1 MQLPP
6 KVRAENV
13 RERVKVRAENVQERV
28 KVRADNVR
36 AKNFYAISSHHL
48 H

>member
-1 MQLPP
+1 MRVTP

-13 RERVKVRAENVQERV
+13 QERVKVRAENVQERV
-28 KVRADNVR
+28 KVRAENVR